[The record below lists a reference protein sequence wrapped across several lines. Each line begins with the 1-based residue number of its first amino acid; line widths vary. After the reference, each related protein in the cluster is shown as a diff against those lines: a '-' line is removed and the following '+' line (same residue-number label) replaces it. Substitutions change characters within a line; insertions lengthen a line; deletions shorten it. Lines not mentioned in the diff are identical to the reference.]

1 MLIDT
6 EPERAPNEHLAPSH
20 SSKRTGRLHLSHAR
34 LIRAKLGHGT
44 PQGQPLQ
51 TGVEHRPCR
60 PLEADLC
67 MPLRDELGPV
77 GAELTLQ
84 VVVVIGAELRRASE
98 RRQEARILAAEGG
111 QDAAD
116 TRTGVAWGTVTRVV
130 EGLQPMGS
138 AVGQNLGAATL
149 QQGPD
154 EWWPCCCE
162 RYSSGPFGPGYQG
175 THTT

>member
-1 MLIDT
+1 MLINT
-6 EPERAPNEHLAPSH
+6 EPEGAPNEHLAPSC
-20 SSKRTGRLHLSHAR
+20 SSKGTGCLHLSHAR
-34 LIRAKLGHGT
+34 FIRTELGYGT

-67 MPLRDELGPV
+67 MPLPDELGPV

-84 VVVVIGAELRRASE
+84 VVVVVGAELRRTAE
-98 RRQEARILAAEGG
+98 RRQEAWVLAAECRKEVT
-111 QDAAD
+111 DAG
-116 TRTGVAWGTVTRVV
+116 TGVAGGTIRGII
-130 EGLQPMGS
+130 EWLEPMGR
-138 AVGQNLGAATL
+138 AVGQNLGAAPL